1 MHTSGKIILDS
12 SRLDSIPRWIPVI
25 PIVSDGEQNGS
36 LENQPRRSRY
46 VTRIMATYQVGR
58 GRVKV
63 VGTMVAGGSSR
74 APKRDLGKKGLLA
87 RLLSLSFCVSYTRA
101 YSLSLFLSPSLPSS
115 SLCRVCACNRPRAHH
130 SLFNWSTQKD
140 MNAWDVD

>member
-58 GRVKV
+58 GKVKV

-101 YSLSLFLSPSLPSS
+101 YSLFLSPSLPSS

>member
-1 MHTSGKIILDS
+1 MMEYTCIRQNHP
-12 SRLDSIPRWIPVI
+12 RLDSTRFDSAMNTRHPHRVRRGTKWQPRKSTI
-25 PIVSDGEQNGS
+25 
-36 LENQPRRSRY
+36 PRRSRY

-87 RLLSLSFCVSYTRA
+87 RLLSLSFSLSVSLTRVRA
-101 YSLSLFLSPSLPSS
+101 YALSPSLPPFFFCVMGLRMQQAQS
-115 SLCRVCACNRPRAHH
+115 AP
-130 SLFNWSTQKD
+130 LFI
-140 MNAWDVD
+140 

>member
-101 YSLSLFLSPSLPSS
+101 YSLSLSLSFPSS
-115 SLCRVCACNRPRAHH
+115 SLCWVCACNRPRAHH

>member
-1 MHTSGKIILDS
+1 MMEYTCIRQNHP
-12 SRLDSIPRWIPVI
+12 RLDSTRFDSAMNTRHPHRVRRGTKWQPRKSTI
-25 PIVSDGEQNGS
+25 
-36 LENQPRRSRY
+36 PRRSRY

-87 RLLSLSFCVSYTRA
+87 RLLSFCVSYTRA
-101 YSLSLFLSPSLPSS
+101 CIRSLSLPPSLLL
-115 SLCRVCACNRPRAHH
+115 LCDGFAHATGPERTTLYLTGAH
-130 SLFNWSTQKD
+130 RK
-140 MNAWDVD
+140 M

>member
-1 MHTSGKIILDS
+1 
-12 SRLDSIPRWIPVI
+12 
-25 PIVSDGEQNGS
+25 
-36 LENQPRRSRY
+36 
-46 VTRIMATYQVGR
+46 MATYQVGR

-101 YSLSLFLSPSLPSS
+101 YSLSLSLSFPPFFLSLLGLRMQQAQSAP
-115 SLCRVCACNRPRAHH
+115 
-130 SLFNWSTQKD
+130 LFI
-140 MNAWDVD
+140 